1 MKPGDWDTLK
11 AHYLED
17 TTYRADFQWRDLTV
31 PIVGIRSRGS
41 ASRNAH
47 KPGLKIS
54 FDEYID
60 GQKAFG
66 LKSIVLANGIQDP
79 SMLKQRLGLGM
90 FARMGMPAPRV
101 VHVRV
106 FVNDE
111 YIGLYQLI
119 EPIDKIF
126 LARVFGNDAQG
137 KTENGGYL
145 YEYAWKDGYDWS
157 YLGSDLQ
164 IYTELFEA
172 KTHESD
178 APSVLYGPLEDLFRL
193 LNNVSDNLFERE
205 VGSLLDLRQFAQHLA
220 VENFIAEYDGFLG
233 HWSANNFYLYR
244 FQGRTLSQLLPWDKD
259 LAFWDSHYDL
269 FENVSSNVLA
279 SRVLSMPAYR
289 RVYLETLIACATAAS
304 EITDPNSG
312 KGWLEAE
319 AERETAQILEAG
331 RADENKRFSSDRFE
345 DELAKVLKFTR
356 ERAPFVVREA
366 NRELAQLQRLK
377 LP

>member
-1 MKPGDWDTLK
+1 
-11 AHYLED
+11 
-17 TTYRADFQWRDLTV
+17 
-31 PIVGIRSRGS
+31 
-41 ASRNAH
+41 
-47 KPGLKIS
+47 
-54 FDEYID
+54 
-60 GQKAFG
+60 
-66 LKSIVLANGIQDP
+66 
-79 SMLKQRLGLGM
+79 
-90 FARMGMPAPRV
+90 MP
-101 VHVRV
+101 
-106 FVNDE
+106 
-111 YIGLYQLI
+111 
-119 EPIDKIF
+119 
-126 LARVFGNDAQG
+126 
-137 KTENGGYL
+137 
-145 YEYAWKDGYDWS
+145 
-157 YLGSDLQ
+157 
-164 IYTELFEA
+164 
-172 KTHESD
+172 
-178 APSVLYGPLEDLFRL
+178 
-193 LNNVSDNLFERE
+193 DNLFERE

-304 EITDPNSG
+304 EITDPDSG

-356 ERAPFVVREA
+356 ERAPFVVHEA